1 MRILPERVR
10 NILGNPSPP
19 PTVWEQQFDGD
30 QAELESLVSRDW
42 KEIKLKDLY
51 IYFLDL
57 NYYVELQ
64 PDLFRYLFPIC
75 LYRWYESL
83 MQNEQDPLEES
94 RLEEWLEQFHFAMGN
109 GALLQSMTSPD
120 EREAIYA
127 FFHEALIERIEAE
140 RGFFKTGYPD
150 YKWIF
155 RLYDVGVF
163 APVIHQIW
171 TTWWSLNSPG
181 KAVSAIIYAS
191 SLVYLEGE
199 NQIFD
204 PIFRRSAYGEP
215 YTLCEGTGGYWLIE
229 NSQFLEKT
237 LNVEYIQTKLIEAAE
252 RLSTEPEGDIA
263 FQVAEDALKLERDE
277 IIALRLAAVIATH

>member
-1 MRILPERVR
+1 MKILPERIM
-10 NILGNPSPP
+10 NILGKPSPP
-19 PTVWEQQFDGD
+19 QTVWEQQFDGD

-42 KEIKLKDLY
+42 KDIELGDIY

-57 NYYVELQ
+57 MYVELQ

-83 MQNEQDPLEES
+83 MENKQDRQQEIYIYDCIET
-94 RLEEWLEQFHFAMGN
+94 FYFAMGN
-109 GALLQSMTSPD
+109 GSRLQSMTSPN

-127 FFHEALIERIEAE
+127 FFHDALIERIEVE
-140 RGFFKTGYPD
+140 RGFFKTGDPIRD
-150 YKWIF
+150 YDWIF

-163 APVIHQIW
+163 VPVIDRIW
-171 TTWWSLNSPG
+171 TSWWSLDSPG

-199 NQIFD
+199 NPIFD
-204 PIFRRSAYGEP
+204 PIFGYSYGEP
-215 YTLCEGTGGYWLIE
+215 YTICSGTGGSWLIE

-263 FQVAEDALKLERDE
+263 FQVAEDALKLEKDE
-277 IIALRLAAVIATH
+277 TIALRLAAVIATH

>member
-1 MRILPERVR
+1 M
-10 NILGNPSPP
+10 
-19 PTVWEQQFDGD
+19 
-30 QAELESLVSRDW
+30 
-42 KEIKLKDLY
+42 
-51 IYFLDL
+51 
-57 NYYVELQ
+57 
-64 PDLFRYLFPIC
+64 
-75 LYRWYESL
+75 
-83 MQNEQDPLEES
+83 
-94 RLEEWLEQFHFAMGN
+94 
-109 GALLQSMTSPD
+109 
-120 EREAIYA
+120 
-127 FFHEALIERIEAE
+127 
-140 RGFFKTGYPD
+140 
-150 YKWIF
+150 
-155 RLYDVGVF
+155 YDVGVF

>member
-1 MRILPERVR
+1 MKILPERIM
-10 NILGNPSPP
+10 NILGKPSPP
-19 PTVWEQQFDGD
+19 PRVWEQQFDGD

-42 KEIKLKDLY
+42 KEIKLGDLY

-57 NYYVELQ
+57 MYVELQ

-83 MQNEQDPLEES
+83 MENKQDTLEES
-94 RLEEWLEQFHFAMGN
+94 YIYECLEKFHFGMGN
-109 GALLQSMTSPD
+109 GYLLQSMTSPD
-120 EREAIYA
+120 EREDIYA
-127 FFHEALIERIEAE
+127 FFHDALIERIEAE
-140 RGFFKTGYPD
+140 RGFSNTGYPVRD

-155 RLYDVGVF
+155 RLYDICVF
-163 APVIHQIW
+163 APVIDRIW
-171 TTWWSLNSPG
+171 TTWWILNSPG

-199 NQIFD
+199 NPIFD
-204 PIFRRSAYGEP
+204 PIFGYSYGEP
-215 YTLCEGTGGYWLIE
+215 YTISAGTGGCWLIE
-229 NSQFLEKT
+229 NSQFMEKT

>member
-1 MRILPERVR
+1 MKILPERIM

-19 PTVWEQQFDGD
+19 PTVWEQQLDGD
-30 QAELESLVSRDW
+30 QAELERLVSRDW
-42 KEIKLKDLY
+42 KEIKLKYLY

-83 MQNEQDPLEES
+83 MQNEQDTLEES
-94 RLEEWLEQFHFAMGN
+94 RIEGWIEQFHFAMGN
-109 GALLQSMTSPD
+109 GYLLQSMTSAD

-127 FFHEALIERIEAE
+127 FFHDALIERIEVE
-140 RGFFKTGYPD
+140 RGFSNTGYPVRD

-163 APVIHQIW
+163 VPVIDRIW
-171 TTWWSLNSPG
+171 TSWWSLDSPG
-181 KAVSAIIYAS
+181 KAVSTIIYAS
-191 SLVYLEGE
+191 SLVYLQGE
-199 NQIFD
+199 NPIFD
-204 PIFRRSAYGEP
+204 PIFRRYGEP
-215 YTLCEGTGGYWLIE
+215 YTICSGTGGSWLIE

-263 FQVAEDALKLERDE
+263 FQVAEDALKLEKDE
-277 IIALRLAAVIATH
+277 MIALRLAAVIATH

>member
-1 MRILPERVR
+1 M
-10 NILGNPSPP
+10 
-19 PTVWEQQFDGD
+19 DGD
-30 QAELESLVSRDW
+30 QAQLESLVSRDW
-42 KEIKLKDLY
+42 TEIKLGDLY

-57 NYYVELQ
+57 MYVELQ

-83 MQNEQDPLEES
+83 MENKQDTLEES
-94 RLEEWLEQFHFAMGN
+94 YIDECIEKFHFGMGN
-109 GALLQSMTSPD
+109 GSRLQSMTSPD

-127 FFHEALIERIEAE
+127 FFHDALIERIEAE
-140 RGFFKTGYPD
+140 RSFFKTGYPVRD

-163 APVIHQIW
+163 VPVIDRIW

-191 SLVYLEGE
+191 SLVYLKGE

-204 PIFRRSAYGEP
+204 PIFRRYGEP
-215 YTLCEGTGGYWLIE
+215 YTIEQPTCGYWLTE
-229 NSQFLEKT
+229 NSQFLENT

-263 FQVAEDALKLERDE
+263 FQVAEDALKLEKDE
-277 IIALRLAAVIATH
+277 TIALRLAAVIATH